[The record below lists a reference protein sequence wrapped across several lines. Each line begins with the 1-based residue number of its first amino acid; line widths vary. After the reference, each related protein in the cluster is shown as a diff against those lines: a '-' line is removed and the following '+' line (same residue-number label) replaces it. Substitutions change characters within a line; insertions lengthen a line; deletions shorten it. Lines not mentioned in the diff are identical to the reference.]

1 MTTTAKE
8 DGHVPRVVII
18 GGGFAGLEAA
28 KVLGN
33 KPVEVIVIDRTN
45 HHLFQPLLYQ
55 VATAALAPTDVATP
69 IRHIL
74 RKYKNVSVMLAEV
87 KEIDPERKV
96 VVFDEERDELAFDYL
111 LLATG
116 TRHGYFKN
124 PEWEQVAPGLKTI
137 NDAMEIRQR
146 FLMAFEEAEK
156 REIERDELE
165 RKARNEAGAP
175 PLSFE
180 QRRATAEARK
190 AAEDRDAF
198 LTFVIVGAGPTGC
211 ELSGTIPEVARK
223 SMHNDFRRIDT
234 NAVRVILVEAGP
246 RILPQFPEDL
256 AEKAQ
261 RDLENLGVE
270 IRTGDPVVRLEN
282 DCVYLKSGD
291 AIPTK
296 TIIWAAG
303 NVASPL
309 AKNLT
314 DQLDRAG
321 RVKVEKDL
329 SVPGRPEIF
338 VAGDLMYFDMGEN
351 KLVPG
356 VAQGAIQSGTVAG
369 RNILHRIYGEG
380 TDPFSYWD
388 KGNLAVIG
396 RGKAIAD
403 LHFAKVS
410 GFIAWCIWLFIHILY
425 LVGFRNRLSVLIQWS
440 YSYLFFQRGARLI
453 QPEGAQERVF
463 AAKPAA
469 PKEFNPG
476 AKETRQVWQ

>member
-1 MTTTAKE
+1 MAATKN
-8 DGHVPRVVII
+8 GRVPRVVII

-33 KPVEVIVIDRTN
+33 KPVEVILIDRTN

-74 RKYKNVSVMLAEV
+74 RRFKNITVMLAEV
-87 KEIDPERKV
+87 QEIDPERRV
-96 VVFDEERDELAFDYL
+96 VVFDEERDEMPFDYL

-124 PEWEQVAPGLKTI
+124 PEWEQHAPGLKSV

-156 REIERDELE
+156 REIERDEI
-165 RKARNEAGAP
+165 ARRGKNTPTDAD
-175 PLSFE
+175 LSFE
-180 QRRATAEARK
+180 KRRDEAEYLR
-190 AAEDRDAF
+190 AERERDAF
-198 LTFVIVGAGPTGC
+198 LTFTIIGAGPTGC
-211 ELSGTIPEVARK
+211 ELAGTIPEIAK
-223 SMHNDFRRIDT
+223 KAIHDDFRRIDT
-234 NAVRVILVEAGP
+234 RGARVVLLEAGP

-256 AEKAQ
+256 ASKA
-261 RDLENLGVE
+261 RHDLEKLGVE
-270 IRTGDPVVRLEN
+270 IRTGDPVVGL
-282 DCVYLKSGD
+282 DDGCVRLKSGD
-291 AIPTK
+291 TIPTR

-303 NVASPL
+303 NLASPL
-309 AKNLT
+309 ARSLT
-314 DQLDRAG
+314 DQLDRSG

-338 VAGDLMYFDMGEN
+338 IAGDLMVFDMGDG

-356 VAQGAIQSGTVAG
+356 VAQGAIQSGVIAG
-369 RNILHRIYGEG
+369 RNILHRLYGEG
-380 TDPFSYWD
+380 TEDFSYWD

-403 LHFAKVS
+403 LHFAKLS
-410 GFIAWCIWLFIHILY
+410 GFVAWCIWLFIHIIY
-425 LVGFRNRLSVLIQWS
+425 LVGFRNRLSVLVQWAFA
-440 YSYLFFQRGARLI
+440 YLFFHRGARLI
-453 QPEGAQERVF
+453 QPAGRQERVF
-463 AAKPAA
+463 APKTAA
-469 PKEFNPG
+469 PQSFNPE

>member
-1 MTTTAKE
+1 MATKE
-8 DGHVPRVVII
+8 NGHVPRVVII

-33 KPVEVIVIDRTN
+33 KPVEVILLDRTN

-55 VATAALAPTDVATP
+55 VATAALAPTDIATP

-74 RKYKNVSVMLAEV
+74 RNYKNVSVMLAEV
-87 KEIDPERKV
+87 KEIDPDRKV
-96 VVFDEERDELAFDYL
+96 VIFDEDRDELPFDYL

-124 PEWEQVAPGLKTI
+124 PEWEQLAPGLKTI

-156 REIERDELE
+156 REIDRDEKE
-165 RKARNEAGAP
+165 RTARDSGEQP

-180 QRRATAEARK
+180 QRRASAEARQ
-190 AAEDRDAF
+190 AEADRDAF

-211 ELSGTIPEVARK
+211 ELSGTIPEVACK
-223 SMHNDFRRIDT
+223 AMNNDFRRIDT
-234 NAVRVILVEAGP
+234 RAVRMILIEAGS

-256 AEKAQ
+256 AAKAQ
-261 RDLENLGVE
+261 RDLEKLGVE
-270 IRTGDPVVRLEN
+270 IMTGDPVVRLED
-282 DCVYLKSGD
+282 DCVYLKSGTTI
-291 AIPTK
+291 ATK
-296 TIIWAAG
+296 TVIWAAG

-314 DQLDRAG
+314 DQLDKAG

-329 SVPGRPEIF
+329 SVPGHPEIF
-338 VAGDLMYFDMGEN
+338 VAGDLMYFDMGDD
-351 KLVPG
+351 KPVPG
-356 VAQGAIQSGTVAG
+356 VAQGAIQSGAIAG
-369 RNILHRIYGEG
+369 QNILHRLYGEG
-380 TDPFSYWD
+380 TVPFSYWD

-453 QPEGAQERVF
+453 QPEGAQERMLAPA
-463 AAKPAA
+463 AAKP
-469 PKEFNPG
+469 KESNPG
-476 AKETRQVWQ
+476 AQETRQVWQ

>member
-1 MTTTAKE
+1 MAVAE
-8 DGHVPRVVII
+8 NGHVPRVVII

-33 KPVEVIVIDRTN
+33 KRVEVIVLDRTN

-74 RKYKNVSVMLAEV
+74 RKYKNISVMLAEV
-87 KEIDPERKV
+87 KEIDPDRKV
-96 VVFDEERDELAFDYL
+96 IIFDEERDELPFDYL

-124 PEWEQVAPGLKTI
+124 PEWEKIAPGLKSI

-156 REIERDELE
+156 REIERSEIVRNVKTDETE
-165 RKARNEAGAP
+165 EQF
-175 PLSFE
+175 SFE
-180 QRRATAEARK
+180 KRRAEAAFQRAES
-190 AAEDRDAF
+190 ERDAF
-198 LTFVIVGAGPTGC
+198 LTFTIVGAGPTGC
-211 ELSGTIPEVARK
+211 ELAGTIPEIAK
-223 SMHNDFRRIDT
+223 KAMHDDFRRIDT
-234 NAVRVILVEAGP
+234 HTVRVVLLEAGP

-256 AEKAQ
+256 ASKAK
-261 RDLENLGVE
+261 RDLEKLGVE
-270 IRTGDPVVRLEN
+270 IRTGDPVVRLED
-282 DCVYLKSGD
+282 DCVYLKSGET
-291 AIPTK
+291 IPTK

-314 DQLDRAG
+314 NQLDRAG

-329 SVPGRPEIF
+329 SVPGRPELF
-338 VAGDLMYFDMGEN
+338 VAGDLMAFEMPDG
-351 KLVPG
+351 KPVPG
-356 VAQGAIQSGTVAG
+356 VAQGAIQSGVIAG
-369 RNILHRIYGEG
+369 RNILHRLYGEG
-380 TDPFSYWD
+380 TETFSYWD

-440 YSYLFFQRGARLI
+440 YAYLFFQRGARLI
-453 QPEGAQERVF
+453 QPEGRQERILAEKPAEPAPF
-463 AAKPAA
+463 NAGAKPV
-469 PKEFNPG
+469 G
-476 AKETRQVWQ
+476 QV

>member
-1 MTTTAKE
+1 MAVA
-8 DGHVPRVVII
+8 DNGRVPRVVII

-33 KPVEVIVIDRTN
+33 KPIEVIVLDRTN

-69 IRHIL
+69 IRQIL
-74 RKYKNVSVMLAEV
+74 RKYKNISVMLAEV

-96 VVFDEERDELAFDYL
+96 ILFDEERDELPFDYL

-124 PEWEQVAPGLKTI
+124 PEWEKVAPGLKSV

-156 REIERDELE
+156 REIERSEI
-165 RKARNEAGAP
+165 ARNPGASDTEP
-175 PLSFE
+175 HLSFE
-180 QRRATAEARK
+180 KRHAEEQYQQ
-190 AAEDRDAF
+190 AEKDRDAF
-198 LTFVIVGAGPTGC
+198 LTFTIVGGGPTGC
-211 ELSGTIPEVARK
+211 ELAGTIPEIAK
-223 SMHNDFRRIDT
+223 KAMQDNFRRIDT
-234 NAVRVILVEAGP
+234 RSVRVVLLEAGP

-256 AEKAQ
+256 ANRAK
-261 RDLENLGVE
+261 RDLEKLGVE
-270 IRTGDPVVRLEN
+270 IRTGDPVVQLE
-282 DCVYLKSGD
+282 DGCVFLKSGET
-291 AIPTK
+291 IPTR

-314 DQLDRAG
+314 DQLDKAG

-329 SVPGRPEIF
+329 SVPGRPEMF
-338 VAGDLMYFDMGEN
+338 VAGDLMLFETEPG
-351 KLVPG
+351 KPVPG
-356 VAQGAIQSGTVAG
+356 VAQGAIQSGVIAG
-369 RNILHRIYGEG
+369 RNILHKLYGES
-380 TDPFSYWD
+380 TEPFSYWD

-440 YSYLFFQRGARLI
+440 YAYIFFQRGARLI
-453 QPEGAQERVF
+453 QPEGHQERIL
-463 AAKPAA
+463 AEQPAA
-469 PKEFNPG
+469 PKPFNPG
-476 AKETRQVWQ
+476 AKETREVWQ